1 MLYVDVTMGDGAQC
15 YNPRKRSREWQWR
28 AEARVD
34 SLYVGKP
41 NQISLFFWLHHVAS
55 GILVPQPG
63 TEPASPALEARSLK
77 TLDHVTSPSQGFPD
91 GGKEKTQKLGV
102 KQTRRTKL
110 PSSEMERNATGAGF
124 GDYQEL
130 GV

>member
-1 MLYVDVTMGDGAQC
+1 MGLSAIIRVREAGSGSGG
-15 YNPRKRSREWQWR
+15 RKRGWIPCMLAS
-28 AEARVD
+28 
-34 SLYVGKP
+34 
-41 NQISLFFWLHHVAS
+41 QIRFLFFFWLHHVAS